1 MTGNC
6 TGSYNIYKNF
16 CGESMSKKK
25 GGLEKMLFQWAYQ
38 NRKGETR
45 AAQILKSIE
54 ETEKA
59 LDNVKFK
66 KRG

>member
-1 MTGNC
+1 
-6 TGSYNIYKNF
+6 
-16 CGESMSKKK
+16 
-25 GGLEKMLFQWAYQ
+25 MLFQWAYQ

-59 LDNVKFK
+59 LENVKLK
-66 KRG
+66 KRGEKQKIKKREKKSLHFVKV

>member
-1 MTGNC
+1 MG
-6 TGSYNIYKNF
+6 
-16 CGESMSKKK
+16 KKK
-25 GGLEKMLFQWAYQ
+25 GGLEKVLFQWAYQ

-45 AAQILKSIE
+45 AAQILKCIE

-66 KRG
+66 KRGCKQKIKKI